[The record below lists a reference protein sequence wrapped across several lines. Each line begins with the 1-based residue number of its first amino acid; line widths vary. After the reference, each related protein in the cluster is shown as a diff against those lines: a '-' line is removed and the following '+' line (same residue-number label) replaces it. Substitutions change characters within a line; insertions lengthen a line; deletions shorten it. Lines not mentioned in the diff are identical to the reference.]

1 MLAGISI
8 RDVVIIDHLDL
19 SFHGGLGVLT
29 GETGA
34 GKSILLDALGL
45 ALGERSDAGLVRAGA
60 ERATVSAV
68 FEPPSG
74 HPVYALLAEQGLEAD
89 GAIVLRRVL
98 GRDGRSRAFVN
109 DHPTSVGLLR
119 QIGETLVEVLGQ
131 FEQRG
136 LLDPATHRE
145 TLDAYASAV
154 ALAVE
159 TEAAYA
165 AWRAAQRALADAE
178 AEVAKARA
186 DEEYLRHAL
195 DELDALDPKPSEEA
209 ALAEKRSALM
219 NREKLIQALEDARA
233 DLTDPR
239 NVEDALRRAQALLIR
254 ASQGVGDIFAPVI
267 EACERAAVEAG
278 EALRILN
285 SASVD
290 VEGAGESLELIE
302 ERLFG
307 LRDAA
312 RKHRVVVDD
321 LPKVR
326 EAVRT
331 RLAALDDRTG
341 SLGRLNAEV
350 ERALGRYTELA
361 RDLSK
366 RRLEAAAALDAAV
379 AAELPPLRLEKAS
392 FQTRID
398 TLPEA
403 EWGPTGID
411 RIAFEVATNPGASP
425 GPLRKIASG
434 GELARFMLALKVVL
448 AQANPAP
455 TLIFDEVD
463 AGIGGATA
471 AAVGERLGRLAQ
483 DVQVLVITHSPQ
495 VAARGAHHW
504 RVLKTEAGDRVTTV
518 VDELPG
524 PDRREEIARMLSG
537 AHITEEARAAA
548 DRLIAGSAA

>member
-8 RDVVIIDHLDL
+8 RDVVIIDRLDL

-60 ERATVSAV
+60 ERATVSAA
-68 FEPPSG
+68 FEPPAG
-74 HPVYALLAEQGLEAD
+74 HPVYAFLTEHGLEAD

-109 DHPTSVGLLR
+109 DQPTSVGLLR
-119 QIGETLVEVLGQ
+119 QIGESLVEVLGQ

-145 TLDAYASAV
+145 TLDAYAGTT
-154 ALAVE
+154 ALTAD

-165 AWRAAQRALADAE
+165 AWRATQQALANAE
-178 AEVAKARA
+178 EAVAKARA

-195 DELDALDPKPSEEA
+195 DELDTLDPKPSEEA

-219 NREKLIQALEDARA
+219 NREKLVQALEDARA
-233 DLTDPR
+233 ELTDPR

-254 ASQGVGDIFAPVI
+254 ASQGVGDIFTPVI

-278 EALRILN
+278 EALRILG

-290 VEGAGESLELIE
+290 VEGAGENLESIE

-312 RKHRVVVDD
+312 RKHRVTVDD

-326 EAVRT
+326 ETMRE
-331 RLAALDDRTG
+331 RLAALDDQTG
-341 SLGRLNAEV
+341 SLAQLKAEV
-350 ERALGRYTELA
+350 EQALGRYTELA
-361 RDLSK
+361 RELSK
-366 RRLEAAAALDAAV
+366 RRREAASALDAAV

-392 FQTRID
+392 FHTRID
-398 TLPEA
+398 TLPESD
-403 EWGPTGID
+403 WGPGGID
-411 RIAFEVATNPGASP
+411 RIAFEVATNPGAAP

-448 AQANPAP
+448 ASASPVP

-483 DVQVLVITHSPQ
+483 DVQVLVVTHSPQ

-504 RVLKTEAGDRVTTV
+504 RVLKTEAGEGVTTV
-518 VDELPG
+518 VHELPG

-537 AHITEEARAAA
+537 AQITEEARAAA
-548 DRLIAGSAA
+548 DRLIAGGAA